1 MSNLGKAFNPDCSGK
16 CILCKNMDGCMAGPG
31 DNDFVL
37 ASKETLIERHGFIDL
52 SYEDLDRI
60 ADVLWLVFDHDVAID

>member
-1 MSNLGKAFNPDCSGK
+1 
-16 CILCKNMDGCMAGPG
+16 MAGPG

-60 ADVLWLVFDHDVAID
+60 ADVLWLVFDHDVAIDWRVA

>member
-1 MSNLGKAFNPDCSGK
+1 
-16 CILCKNMDGCMAGPG
+16 MAKPG

-52 SYEDLDRI
+52 SHGDLDRI
-60 ADVLWLVFDHDVAID
+60 ADVLWLVFDHDVDI